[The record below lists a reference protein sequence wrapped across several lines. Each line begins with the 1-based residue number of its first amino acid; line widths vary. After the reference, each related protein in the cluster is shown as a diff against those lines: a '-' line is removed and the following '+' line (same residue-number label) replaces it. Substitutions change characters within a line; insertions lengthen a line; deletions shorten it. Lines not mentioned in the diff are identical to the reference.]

1 MKPFMLKQSGVA
13 LVEFALILPLLLLL
27 TFITTEFGRALF
39 QYNILTKSVRDG
51 ARYLTPYNPGDT
63 AKIAIA
69 KNLVVYGSPTNTGVP
84 LVIGLTT
91 LQVSAAWLPVGPAPA
106 INTVTVTVT
115 GYVFRPL
122 LASAFGLSFANGN
135 GDIPFA
141 PISATI
147 RAPL

>member
-1 MKPFMLKQSGVA
+1 MKPIRLKQSGIA

-27 TFITTEFGRALF
+27 TFVTTEFGRALF

-51 ARYLTPYNPGDT
+51 VRYLTPYNQGDT

-69 KNLVVYGSPTNTGVP
+69 KNLVVYGSPTNTGAP

-91 LQVSAAWLPVGPAPA
+91 PMVSASWLQVGPAPT
-106 INTVTVTVT
+106 INTVTITVT
-115 GYVFRPL
+115 GYNFRPL
-122 LASAFGLSFANGN
+122 LASAFGVSFANANGN
-135 GDIPFA
+135 IPFA
-141 PISATI
+141 PISATM